1 MVTVHTETEGEGGK
15 SYQKL
20 KYDCD
25 EYTVPATSRIRMPT
39 FKNIDDLR
47 QFIPPDNGLDLSK
60 TNRHIAIL
68 CKGNRVL
75 ASAMNQFG
83 SRSFGSGYTYNTI
96 HAEINVIKKLGN
108 IKLLNGATMY
118 IFRTGKGCNEDSIC
132 HSRPC
137 PICQKFLEKCIDMYG
152 LRRVFYSVNPDGSCP
167 TPSRVH

>member
-1 MVTVHTETEGEGGK
+1 MVTVHTETEREGGK

-25 EYTVPATSRIRMPT
+25 EYTVPATSRIKMPT

>member
-25 EYTVPATSRIRMPT
+25 EYTVPATSRIKMPT

-60 TNRHIAIL
+60 TNRHIASL

>member
-1 MVTVHTETEGEGGK
+1 VVTVHTETEGEGGK

-25 EYTVPATSRIRMPT
+25 EYTVPATSRIKMPT